1 MEPQINMSFYDVDN
15 MIMQKWYSIESPHW
29 IWVRCKR
36 NFENSEKDMTVV
48 DTDYML
54 EVDIENS
61 EKDIV
66 LFEDNH
72 NLKVVH
78 NVNCEIPIA
87 KEYIH

>member
-1 MEPQINMSFYDVDN
+1 
-15 MIMQKWYSIESPHW
+15 
-29 IWVRCKR
+29 
-36 NFENSEKDMTVV
+36 MTVV

-87 KEYIH
+87 KEYIHQSEAIAV